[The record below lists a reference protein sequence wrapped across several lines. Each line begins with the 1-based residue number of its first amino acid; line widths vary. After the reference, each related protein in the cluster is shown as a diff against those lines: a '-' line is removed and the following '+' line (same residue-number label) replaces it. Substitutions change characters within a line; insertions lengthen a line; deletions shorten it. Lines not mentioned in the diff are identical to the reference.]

1 MAKTRI
7 GGSETRFVSGAGIA
21 LVCIVIA
28 AILLFLLPRDD
39 PRIASL
45 RQLVFDAVTPIVDIV
60 GRPFSALGQADGYF
74 QTAAMLEQERDA
86 LRQENTELRLRMN
99 ELTRSEVL
107 MRKYRDLL
115 NLPQEPDIDLVM
127 ARVVADLNSPFVHT
141 LVANG
146 GRNVGIEAGQAVLGL
161 NGVIG
166 RVISSGR
173 NSSRILLLTDFNSH
187 IPVIA
192 LSSDVQAILSGTND
206 DKPRLQFLPR
216 GAELKDGDLLVTSG
230 RGGQMPL
237 GLPVGVVSFADG
249 ELSVDLLD
257 NLDQLIF
264 VRVVKTPLIEE
275 PPAAQRPAAA
285 PGIIRQAQ

>member
-21 LVCIVIA
+21 LVCLIIA
-28 AILLFLLPRDD
+28 GFLLLVFARDD
-39 PRIASL
+39 PRISGL
-45 RQLVFDAVTPIVDIV
+45 RQLVFDAITPIIDIV
-60 GRPFSALGQADGYF
+60 GRPFTALGEIDGYF
-74 QTAAMLEQERDA
+74 QSVEILEEERDL
-86 LRQENTELRLRMN
+86 LRRENTELRLRIN

-107 MRKYRDLL
+107 MQKYRALL
-115 NLPQEPDIDLVM
+115 NLPQEPDIDLVPV
-127 ARVVADLNSPFVHT
+127 RVVADLNSPFVHT

-146 GRNVGIEAGQAVLGL
+146 GRNVGIDEGQAVLGL
-161 NGVIG
+161 NGLIG
-166 RVISSGR
+166 RVISSGL

-206 DKPRLQFLPR
+206 ERPRLQFLPR

-230 RGGQMPL
+230 RGGQIPL

-249 ELSVDLLD
+249 ALTVDLLD
-257 NLDQLIF
+257 DLNRLLF
-264 VRVVKTPLIEE
+264 VRVVKTEIVNDP
-275 PPAAQRPAAA
+275 PPAQGPRAERSD
-285 PGIIRQAQ
+285 R